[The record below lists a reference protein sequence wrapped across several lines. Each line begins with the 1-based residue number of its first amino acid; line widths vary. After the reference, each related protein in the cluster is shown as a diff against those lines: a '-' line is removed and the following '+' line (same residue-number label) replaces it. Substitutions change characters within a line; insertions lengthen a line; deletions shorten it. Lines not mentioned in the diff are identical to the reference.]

1 MLIGFTKLLCGT
13 ATISDVMRERHGHGA
28 MPANLLQFSS
38 ERSPV
43 VVWNITSQCNL
54 KCRHCYIEATEAAKD
69 NEMTTADGMAF
80 IDDLAEMKVPVLM
93 FSGGEPL
100 VRPDLFELAAYAV
113 EKGLRIVLSTNGTL
127 IDDFTAQLI
136 KEAGF
141 QYVGV
146 SIDGCEETH
155 DMFRGEK
162 GAFAAAI
169 AGIRAA
175 KAAGNRTGVRFTL
188 NSLNKRDLPAVLDL
202 IEQEKI
208 DRFCMYHLVY
218 AGRGGDMKNL
228 DVTLDEKREVAQL
241 LIDKALDFDRRGV
254 ELEILTTDNHADG
267 LYLLDYIAKTNPARV
282 PEVRQLLE
290 LHGGCSAGDRM
301 ADVDYLGNVH
311 PCQFWSDLTLG
322 NVRERKFSEI
332 WNDLEANDGILAR
345 LRTKPAQ
352 LNAQCGKCSQN
363 RLCGGCRIRASVDG
377 DIWGDDPACFWTDV
391 AKEAKKC

>member
-13 ATISDVMRERHGHGA
+13 ATISDVMRQRHGHGA

-54 KCRHCYIEATEAAKD
+54 KCRHCYIEATEAAQA
-69 NEMTTADGMAF
+69 NEMTTAEGMAF

-146 SIDGCEETH
+146 SIDGSEETH

-188 NSLNKRDLPAVLDL
+188 NSLNKQDLPAVLKL

-218 AGRGGDMKNL
+218 AGRGSDMKNL

-241 LIDKALDFDRRGV
+241 LIDTALDFDRRGV

-267 LYLLDYIAKTNPARV
+267 LYLLDYVAKTNPGRV
-282 PEVRQLLE
+282 AEVRQLLE

-311 PCQFWSDLTLG
+311 PCQFWGDLTLG

-377 DIWGDDPACFWTDV
+377 DIWGDDPACFWTDA

>member
-377 DIWGDDPACFWTDV
+377 DIWGDDPACFWTDA

>member
-228 DVTLDEKREVAQL
+228 DVTLDEKSEVAQL

>member
-1 MLIGFTKLLCGT
+1 
-13 ATISDVMRERHGHGA
+13 MRQRHGHEATSAG
-28 MPANLLQFSS
+28 LLQFSS

-54 KCRHCYIEATEAAKD
+54 KCRHCYIEATESAKE
-69 NEMTTADGMAF
+69 NEMTTEEGKAF

-113 EKGLRIVLSTNGTL
+113 EKGLPIVLSTNGTL

-146 SIDGCEETH
+146 SIDGCEAIH
-155 DMFRGEK
+155 DEFRGEK

-188 NSLNKRDLPAVLDL
+188 NSLNKQDLPAVMEL

-218 AGRGGDMKNL
+218 AGRGSDMKNL
-228 DVTLDEKREVAQL
+228 DLPTDEKRKVAQF
-241 LIDKALDFDRRGV
+241 LIEKTLDFDRRGV
-254 ELEILTTDNHADG
+254 EIESLTTDNHADG
-267 LYLLDYIAKTNPARV
+267 LYLLDYIAETNPGRV
-282 PEVRQLLE
+282 DEVRQLLE
-290 LHGGCSAGDRM
+290 MHGGCSAGDRM

-332 WNDLEANDGILAR
+332 WNDLQANDNILAR
-345 LRTKPAQ
+345 LRAKPEQ
-352 LNAQCGKCSQN
+352 LNGQCGKCSQN

-377 DIWGDDPACFWTDV
+377 DIWGDDPACFWTESTKADSS
-391 AKEAKKC
+391 C

>member
-1 MLIGFTKLLCGT
+1 MIGFTKLLCGT
-13 ATISDVMRERHGHGA
+13 ATISEVMRQRHGHEATSAG
-28 MPANLLQFSS
+28 LLQFSS

-54 KCRHCYIEATEAAKD
+54 KCRHCYIEATESAKE
-69 NEMTTADGMAF
+69 NEMTTEEGKAF

-146 SIDGCEETH
+146 SIDGCEAIH
-155 DMFRGEK
+155 DEFRGEK

-188 NSLNKRDLPAVLDL
+188 NSLNKQDLPAVMEL

-218 AGRGGDMKNL
+218 AGRGSDMKNL
-228 DVTLDEKREVAQL
+228 DLPTDEKRKVAQF
-241 LIDKALDFDRRGV
+241 LIEKTLDFDRRGI
-254 ELEILTTDNHADG
+254 EIEILTTDNHADG
-267 LYLLDYIAKTNPARV
+267 LYLLDYIAETNPGRV
-282 PEVRQLLE
+282 DEVRQLLE
-290 LHGGCSAGDRM
+290 MHGGCSAGDRM

-332 WNDLEANDGILAR
+332 WNDLQANDNILAR
-345 LRTKPAQ
+345 LRAKPEQ
-352 LNAQCGKCSQN
+352 LNGQCGKCSQN

-377 DIWGDDPACFWTDV
+377 DIWGDDPACFWTESTKADSS
-391 AKEAKKC
+391 C

>member
-1 MLIGFTKLLCGT
+1 MIGFTKLLCGT
-13 ATISDVMRERHGHGA
+13 ATISDVMRQRHGQDA
-28 MPANLLQFSS
+28 MQASLLQFSS

-54 KCRHCYIEATEAAKD
+54 KCRHCYIEATESAKD
-69 NEMTTADGMAF
+69 NEMTTQEGKDF
-80 IDDLAEMKVPVLM
+80 IDNLAEMKVPVLM

-127 IDDFTAQLI
+127 IDDFTAKLI

-146 SIDGCEETH
+146 SIDGREEIH
-155 DMFRGEK
+155 DEFRGEK
-162 GAFAAAI
+162 GAFKAAI

-188 NSLNKRDLPAVLDL
+188 NSINKDDLPAVMEL
-202 IEQEKI
+202 IEEEKV

-218 AGRGGDMKNL
+218 AGRGSDMKNL
-228 DVTLDEKREVAQL
+228 DLPAAEKKKVAQF
-241 LIDKALDFDRRGV
+241 LIEKTMDFNSRGI
-254 ELEILTTDNHADG
+254 EIEILTTDNHADG
-267 LYLLDYIAKTNPARV
+267 LYLLDHIKATDPGRV
-282 PEVRQLLE
+282 EEVRQLLE
-290 LHGGCSAGDRM
+290 MHGGCSAGDRM
-301 ADVDYLGNVH
+301 ADVDFLGNVH
-311 PCQFWSDLTLG
+311 PCQFWSDMILG
-322 NVRERKFSEI
+322 NVRERKFSDI
-332 WNDLEANDGILAR
+332 WNDLEANDGILAK
-345 LRTKPAQ
+345 LRSKPEQ

-377 DIWGDDPACFWTDV
+377 DIWGDDPACFWTESTKED
-391 AKEAKKC
+391 AKC

>member
-1 MLIGFTKLLCGT
+1 MIGFTKLLCGT
-13 ATISDVMRERHGHGA
+13 ATISDVMRQRQGHDA
-28 MPANLLQFSS
+28 MAANLLQFSS

-54 KCRHCYIEATEAAKD
+54 KCRHCYIEATESANE
-69 NEMTTADGMAF
+69 NEMTTEEGKAF

-127 IDDFTAQLI
+127 IDEFTAQLI

-146 SIDGCEETH
+146 SIDGCEEIH
-155 DMFRGEK
+155 DEFRGEK

-188 NSLNKRDLPAVLDL
+188 NSINKQDLPAVMEL
-202 IEQEKI
+202 IEEEKV

-218 AGRGGDMKNL
+218 AGRGSDMKKL
-228 DVTLDEKREVAQL
+228 DLSTEEKQNVAQF
-241 LIDKALDFDRRGV
+241 LIEKTLDFDRRGV

-267 LYLLDYIAKTNPARV
+267 LYLLDYIAKTNPGRV
-282 PEVRQLLE
+282 DEVRQLLE
-290 LHGGCSAGDRM
+290 MHGGCSAGDRM
-301 ADVDYLGNVH
+301 ANVDYLGNVH
-311 PCQFWSDLTLG
+311 PCQFWSDMILG
-322 NVRERKFSEI
+322 NVREQNFS
-332 WNDLEANDGILAR
+332 
-345 LRTKPAQ
+345 K
-352 LNAQCGKCSQN
+352 
-363 RLCGGCRIRASVDG
+363 
-377 DIWGDDPACFWTDV
+377 
-391 AKEAKKC
+391 

>member
-13 ATISDVMRERHGHGA
+13 ATISDVMRQRHGHGA

>member
-1 MLIGFTKLLCGT
+1 
-13 ATISDVMRERHGHGA
+13 MRQRQGHDA
-28 MPANLLQFSS
+28 IAANLLQFSS

-54 KCRHCYIEATEAAKD
+54 KCRHCYIEATEAANE
-69 NEMTTADGMAF
+69 NEMTTEEGKTF

-127 IDDFTAQLI
+127 IDEFTAQLI

-146 SIDGCEETH
+146 SIDGCEAIH
-155 DMFRGEK
+155 DEFRGEK
-162 GAFAAAI
+162 GAFKAAI

-188 NSLNKRDLPAVLDL
+188 NSINKQDLPAVMEL
-202 IEQEKI
+202 IEEEKV

-218 AGRGGDMKNL
+218 AGRGSDMKKL
-228 DVTLDEKREVAQL
+228 DLSTEEKQNVAQF
-241 LIDKALDFDRRGV
+241 LIEKTLDFDRRGV

-267 LYLLDYIAKTNPARV
+267 LYLLDYIAKTNPGRV
-282 PEVRQLLE
+282 DEVRQLLE
-290 LHGGCSAGDRM
+290 MHGGCSAGDRM
-301 ADVDYLGNVH
+301 ANVDYLGNVH
-311 PCQFWSDLTLG
+311 PCQFWSDMVLG
-322 NVRERKFSEI
+322 NVRERNFSKI
-332 WNDLEANDGILAR
+332 WNDLQANDGILGR
-345 LRTKPAQ
+345 LRTKPEQ
-352 LNAQCGKCSQN
+352 LNGQCGKCSQN
-363 RLCGGCRIRASVDG
+363 RLCGGCRIRAVGDG
-377 DIWGDDPACFWTDV
+377 DIWGDDPACFWTEST
-391 AKEAKKC
+391 KEADKC

>member
-13 ATISDVMRERHGHGA
+13 ATISDVMRQRHGHGA

-228 DVTLDEKREVAQL
+228 DVTLDEKSEVAQL

>member
-1 MLIGFTKLLCGT
+1 MIGFTKLLCGT
-13 ATISDVMRERHGHGA
+13 ATISDVMRQRHGHGA

-69 NEMTTADGMAF
+69 NEMTTAEGMAF

-218 AGRGGDMKNL
+218 AGRGSDMKNL

-377 DIWGDDPACFWTDV
+377 DIWGDDPACFWTDA

>member
-1 MLIGFTKLLCGT
+1 MIGFTKLLCGT
-13 ATISDVMRERHGHGA
+13 ATISDVMRQRQGHDA
-28 MPANLLQFSS
+28 MAASLLQFSS

-54 KCRHCYIEATEAAKD
+54 KCRHCYIEATEAANE
-69 NEMTTADGMAF
+69 NEMTTEEGKAF

-127 IDDFTAQLI
+127 IDEFTAQLI

-146 SIDGCEETH
+146 SIDGCEEIH
-155 DMFRGEK
+155 DEFRGEK
-162 GAFAAAI
+162 GAFKAAI

-188 NSLNKRDLPAVLDL
+188 NSINKQDLPAVMEL
-202 IEQEKI
+202 IEEEKV

-218 AGRGGDMKNL
+218 AGRGSDMKKL
-228 DVTLDEKREVAQL
+228 DLSSAEKQKVAQF
-241 LIDKALDFDRRGV
+241 LIEKTFDFDRRGV

-267 LYLLDYIAKTNPARV
+267 LYLLDYIAKTNPGRV
-282 PEVRQLLE
+282 DEVRQLLE
-290 LHGGCSAGDRM
+290 MHGGCSAGDRM
-301 ADVDYLGNVH
+301 ANVDYLGNVH
-311 PCQFWSDLTLG
+311 PCQFWSDMVLG
-322 NVRERKFSEI
+322 NVREQNFSKI
-332 WNDLEANDGILAR
+332 WNDLQANDGILGR
-345 LRTKPAQ
+345 LRTKPEQ
-352 LNAQCGKCSQN
+352 LNGQCGKCSQN
-363 RLCGGCRIRASVDG
+363 RLCGGCRIRAVGDG
-377 DIWGDDPACFWTDV
+377 DIWGDDPACFWTEST
-391 AKEAKKC
+391 KEADKC

>member
-13 ATISDVMRERHGHGA
+13 ATISDVMRQRHGHGA

-69 NEMTTADGMAF
+69 NEMTTAEGMTF

-377 DIWGDDPACFWTDV
+377 DIWGDDPACFWTD
-391 AKEAKKC
+391 ATKEAKKC

>member
-1 MLIGFTKLLCGT
+1 
-13 ATISDVMRERHGHGA
+13 MRQRHGQEA
-28 MPANLLQFSS
+28 MNAGLLQFSS

-54 KCRHCYIEATEAAKD
+54 KCRHCYIEATESAKE
-69 NEMTTADGMAF
+69 NEMTTEEGKAF
-80 IDDLAEMKVPVLM
+80 IDDLSEMKIPVLM

-127 IDDFTAQLI
+127 IDDFTAQMI
-136 KEAGF
+136 KAAGF

-146 SIDGCEETH
+146 SIDGCEAIH
-155 DMFRGEK
+155 DEFRGEK

-169 AGIRAA
+169 SGIRAA

-188 NSLNKRDLPAVLDL
+188 NSLNQQDLPAVMEL
-202 IEQEKI
+202 IEQEKV

-218 AGRGGDMKNL
+218 AGRGSDMKKL
-228 DVTLDEKREVAQL
+228 DLPADEKRKVAQF

-254 ELEILTTDNHADG
+254 EIEILTTDNHADG
-267 LYLLDYIAKTNPARV
+267 LYLLDYIEKTNPGRV
-282 PEVRQLLE
+282 DEVRQLLE
-290 LHGGCSAGDRM
+290 MHGGCSAGDRM

-311 PCQFWSDLTLG
+311 PCQFWSDLVLG

-332 WNDLEANDGILAR
+332 WNDLQANDAILAR
-345 LRTKPAQ
+345 LRSKPEQ
-352 LNAQCGKCSQN
+352 LNGQCGKCSQN

-377 DIWGDDPACFWTDV
+377 DIWGDDPACFWTDSM
-391 AKEAKKC
+391 KEATKC

>member
-69 NEMTTADGMAF
+69 NEMTTAEGMAF

-141 QYVGV
+141 EYVGV

-218 AGRGGDMKNL
+218 AGRGSDMKNL
-228 DVTLDEKREVAQL
+228 DVTLDDKREVAQL

>member
-1 MLIGFTKLLCGT
+1 MIGFTKLLCGT
-13 ATISDVMRERHGHGA
+13 ATISNVMRQHNDQEPMQAG
-28 MPANLLQFSS
+28 LLQFSS
-38 ERSPV
+38 DRAPV

-54 KCRHCYIEATEAAKD
+54 KCRHCYIEATESAIA
-69 NEMTTADGMAF
+69 NEMTTEEGKAF

-127 IDDFTAQLI
+127 IDELAARRI
-136 KEAGF
+136 KQAGF

-146 SIDGCEETH
+146 SIDGCEDIH
-155 DMFRGEK
+155 DEFRGEK
-162 GAFAAAI
+162 GAFKAAI
-169 AGIRAA
+169 AGIRSA

-188 NSLNKRDLPAVLDL
+188 NNFNKKDLPAVMDL
-202 IEQEKI
+202 IEQEQV

-218 AGRGGDMKNL
+218 AGRGSDMKSYDL
-228 DVTLDEKREVAQL
+228 PTGEKREIARF
-241 LIDKALDFDRRGV
+241 LIEKTFDFDRRGV
-254 ELEILTTDNHADG
+254 EIEILTTDNHADG
-267 LYLLDYIAKTNPARV
+267 LYLLDYVAKTNPGRV
-282 PEVRQLLE
+282 DEVRQLLE

-301 ADVDYLGNVH
+301 ADVDFLGNVH

-332 WNDLEANDGILAR
+332 WSDLEANGGILKR
-345 LRTKPAQ
+345 LRSKPEQ
-352 LNAQCGKCSQN
+352 LNNQCGDCSQN

-377 DIWGDDPACFWTDV
+377 DIWGDDPACYWTDP
-391 AKEAKKC
+391 AKESPVC

>member
-1 MLIGFTKLLCGT
+1 MIGFTKLLCGT
-13 ATISDVMRERHGHGA
+13 ATISDVMRQRHGQDA
-28 MPANLLQFSS
+28 MQASLLQFSS

-54 KCRHCYIEATEAAKD
+54 KCRHCYIEATESAKD
-69 NEMTTADGMAF
+69 NEMTTQEGKDF
-80 IDDLAEMKVPVLM
+80 IDNLAEMKVPVLM

-127 IDDFTAQLI
+127 IDEFTAKLI

-146 SIDGCEETH
+146 SIDGREEIH
-155 DMFRGEK
+155 DEFRGEK
-162 GAFAAAI
+162 GAFKAAI

-188 NSLNKRDLPAVLDL
+188 NSINKDDLPAVMEL
-202 IEQEKI
+202 IEEEKV

-218 AGRGGDMKNL
+218 AGRGSDMKNL
-228 DVTLDEKREVAQL
+228 DLPAAEKKKVAQF
-241 LIDKALDFDRRGV
+241 LIEKTMDFNSRGI
-254 ELEILTTDNHADG
+254 EIEILTTDNHADG
-267 LYLLDYIAKTNPARV
+267 LYLLDHIKATDPGRV
-282 PEVRQLLE
+282 EEVRQLLE
-290 LHGGCSAGDRM
+290 MHGGCSAGDRM
-301 ADVDYLGNVH
+301 ADVDFLGNVH
-311 PCQFWSDLTLG
+311 PCQFWSDMILG
-322 NVRERKFSEI
+322 NVRERKFSDI
-332 WNDLEANDGILAR
+332 WNDLEANDGILAK
-345 LRTKPAQ
+345 LRSKPEQ

-377 DIWGDDPACFWTDV
+377 DIWGDDPACFWTEST
-391 AKEAKKC
+391 KEDDKC

>member
-1 MLIGFTKLLCGT
+1 MIGFTKLLCGT
-13 ATISDVMRERHGHGA
+13 ATISDVMRQGRDHGA
-28 MPANLLQFSS
+28 MSANLLQFSS
-38 ERSPV
+38 ERAPV

-54 KCRHCYIEATEAAKD
+54 KCRHCYIEATEAANE
-69 NEMTTADGMAF
+69 NEMTTEEGKAF
-80 IDDLAEMKVPVLM
+80 IDDLAAMKIPVLM

-127 IDDFTAQLI
+127 IDEFTAQLI

-141 QYVGV
+141 SYVGV
-146 SIDGCEETH
+146 SIDGNEATH
-155 DMFRGEK
+155 DDFRGEK
-162 GAFAAAI
+162 GSFAAAV

-188 NSLNKRDLPAVLDL
+188 NSLNKQDLPFVMEL
-202 IEQEKI
+202 IEQEKV

-218 AGRGGDMKNL
+218 AGRGSDMKKYDL
-228 DVTLDEKREVAQL
+228 PIEAKREVAQF
-241 LIDKALDFDRRGV
+241 LIDKTLDFDRRGV

-267 LYLLDYIAKTNPARV
+267 LYLLDYIAATNPGRV
-282 PEVRQLLE
+282 DEVQQLLE
-290 LHGGCSAGDRM
+290 MHGGCSAGDRM

-332 WNDLEANDGILAR
+332 WNDLQANDGILAR
-345 LRTKPAQ
+345 LRAKPEQ
-352 LNAQCGKCSQN
+352 LNGQCSKCSKN

-377 DIWGDDPACFWTDV
+377 DIWGDDPACFWSETSK
-391 AKEAKKC
+391 KEANEC

>member
-1 MLIGFTKLLCGT
+1 MIGFTKLLCGT
-13 ATISDVMRERHGHGA
+13 ATISDVMRQRHGHGA

-352 LNAQCGKCSQN
+352 LNAQCGECSQN

-377 DIWGDDPACFWTDV
+377 DIWGDDPACFWTDA